1 MSVPSTCSITAVRS
15 VAWSVRDRPCIH
27 TNDTSFQKLPGQ
39 MQTVAPIIGWIKD
52 ALCLQHT
59 NAFTT
64 HAHSW
69 TRCYLDACGMMSYTN
84 MQHGFTVW
92 QVI

>member
-1 MSVPSTCSITAVRS
+1 
-15 VAWSVRDRPCIH
+15 
-27 TNDTSFQKLPGQ
+27 
-39 MQTVAPIIGWIKD
+39 MQTVASINGWIKD

-59 NAFTT
+59 NAFAT

-69 TRCYLDACGMMSYTN
+69 TRYCLDACGMMSYTN